1 MGMVG
6 LKNKTNKKTSFP
18 ETHDV
23 FKLPYLLPL
32 FFYFFIFFSLPFFS
46 DHLFSKI
53 LCLPFSGDYQTCNTP
68 SIVLY
73 YHPSSVISGLS
84 MAHGAVAETIISFTG
99 TTEMKQTRIN

>member
-1 MGMVG
+1 
-6 LKNKTNKKTSFP
+6 LDSKTKQTKKPRFPKLTMCLNFLTS
-18 ETHDV
+18 
-23 FKLPYLLPL
+23 YL
-32 FFYFFIFFSLPFFS
+32 FFFIFLFFFSLPFFS